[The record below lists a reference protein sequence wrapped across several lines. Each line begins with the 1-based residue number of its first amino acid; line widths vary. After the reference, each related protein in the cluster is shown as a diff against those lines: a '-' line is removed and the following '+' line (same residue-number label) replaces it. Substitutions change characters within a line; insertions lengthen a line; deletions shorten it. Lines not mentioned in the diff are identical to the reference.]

1 MRSVVQ
7 RPKPVATRR
16 RRVLVALGFVAAAA
30 VAVPASPVA
39 AETIFSQYV
48 KTTPGPRGA
57 VTVIGDSVMLGSV
70 LETDGYGP
78 SVSQM
83 LVDRGWGP
91 VRAVAGV
98 GLQTGLHAS
107 NPGAN
112 MGKWVLDRRAEGWD
126 SPTYMVA
133 LGSNDIGICNNSQSC
148 AERDITYLLDAI
160 GPDRIVWWSLITGPT
175 QGAADAWNR
184 ALAVVAADH
193 PNLVLWDW
201 PAALAASNIVLS
213 GDHVHL
219 PTGAEYRKKSA
230 LMADDF
236 TTRVGVSR
244 AVDSTFTAPPTLGGP
259 SQYQPLPQQRVYDSR
274 NLPARPPAVQVD
286 LTSFVPAGATA
297 VSINLT
303 AVATPSASGYLTAYP
318 CGAAPPLASSVNFG
332 PGQIRPNQVVV
343 GLGAGNLLCVAVSAP
358 ADVIVDLQGAF
369 VPTGGLRLN
378 PLAPARLVDTRNTG
392 RADPLTVA
400 LPAANAGASGVVVNV
415 TAVGAAGPGY
425 LVVYACDSPV
435 PNTSNLNFVGGTAA
449 AGSAYVG
456 LGAAGTIC
464 VHASQPVDVI
474 VDLQGTFAT
483 AGGLRFQAA
492 SPQRMLDTRVGA
504 GGWFGQV
511 GLAQTIDIAVAPAG
525 VQAVTGNLT
534 MVQPGTD
541 GYAAAY
547 GCSFPLPATSSVN
560 AAMADVAANSATLA
574 VSAGAASTSDL
585 CIHSSVGAHM
595 IFDTT
600 GWWMP

>member
-1 MRSVVQ
+1 
-7 RPKPVATRR
+7 
-16 RRVLVALGFVAAAA
+16 VLVAIGVAAASAAA
-30 VAVPASPVA
+30 VDPASPAA

-98 GLQTGLHAS
+98 GLQTGLHVS

-112 MGKWVLDRRAEGWD
+112 MSKWVIDRRAEGWD
-126 SPTYMVA
+126 SPTYMVG
-133 LGSNDIGICNNSQSC
+133 LGSNDVGNCSNNQAC
-148 AERDITYLLDAI
+148 AERDILYLVDTI
-160 GPDRIVWWSLITGPT
+160 GADKTIWWSLITGPT
-175 QGAADAWNR
+175 QAAADAWNG
-184 ALAVVAADH
+184 ALAAVAAQR

-201 PAALAASNIVLS
+201 PAALAASGITLS
-213 GDHVHL
+213 GDRVHL
-219 PTGAEYRKKSA
+219 PTGAEYRKKSV

-236 TTRVGVSR
+236 TMRVGVSR
-244 AVDSTFTAPPTLGGP
+244 ALDTTWSAPSVLGGP
-259 SQYQPLPQQRVYDSR
+259 SQYQPLAQQRVYDSR
-274 NLPARPPAVQVD
+274 NLGARPQSVQLD
-286 LTSFVPAGATA
+286 LTPFVPQGATA

-303 AVATPSASGYLTAYP
+303 AVATPNASGYLTAYP

-343 GLGAGNLLCVAVSAP
+343 GLGAGNSLCVAVSAP

-369 VPTGGLRLN
+369 VPTGGLTLN
-378 PLAPARLVDTRNTG
+378 PLAPARLVDTRVTG

-400 LPAANAGASGVVVNV
+400 VPAGSAPAASGVVVNV

-425 LVVYACDSPV
+425 LVVYACDGPV

-456 LGAAGTIC
+456 LGAAGTLC

-474 VDLQGTFAT
+474 VDLQGTFVAS
-483 AGGLRFQAA
+483 GGLRFQAA
-492 SPQRMLDTRVGA
+492 NPQRMLDTRVGT
-504 GGWFGQV
+504 GGWLGQV
-511 GLAQTIDIAVAPAG
+511 GIAQTIDVAVAPAG

-534 MVQPGTD
+534 MVQPGAD
-541 GYAAAY
+541 GYAAAF

-560 AAMADVAANSATLA
+560 AASADVAANSVTLA

-600 GWWMP
+600 GWWIP

>member
-1 MRSVVQ
+1 MSKRG
-7 RPKPVATRR
+7 
-16 RRVLVALGFVAAAA
+16 RRVFVAVMAMVASIVA
-30 VAVPASPVA
+30 VAAPSSPAD

-48 KTTPGPRGA
+48 KTAPGPRGA

-98 GLQTGLHAS
+98 GLQTGLHVS

-112 MGKWVLDRRAEGWD
+112 MAKWVLDRRAEGWD
-126 SPTYMVA
+126 SPVYMVG
-133 LGSNDIGICNNSQSC
+133 LGSNDVGNCNNSQSC
-148 AERDITYLLDAI
+148 AERDILYLLDTI
-160 GPDRIVWWSLITGPT
+160 GPDRIIWWSLITGPT
-175 QGAADAWNR
+175 QAAAEAWNGALR
-184 ALAVVAADH
+184 AVAADH

-201 PAALAASNIVLS
+201 PAALAASDIVLS
-213 GDHVHL
+213 SDHVHL
-219 PTGAEYRKKSA
+219 PTGAQYRKKSA

-244 AVDSTFTAPPTLGGP
+244 TVDTTWGAPAVLGGP
-259 SQYQPLPQQRVYDSR
+259 SQYQPLSQQRVYDSR
-274 NLPARPPAVQVD
+274 DLGARPPSVQIDV
-286 LTSFVPAGATA
+286 SRFVPPGTTA

-303 AVATPSASGYLTAYP
+303 AVATPNASGYLTAYP

-369 VPTGGLRLN
+369 VPSGGLTLN
-378 PLAPARLVDTRNTG
+378 PLAPARLIDTRVVG
-392 RADPLTVA
+392 RTDPLTVPV
-400 LPAANAGASGVVVNV
+400 PAPSAAGVVVNV

-425 LVVYACDSPV
+425 LVVYACDGPV
-435 PNTSNLNFVGGTAA
+435 PNTSNLNFVAGTAT

-456 LGAAGTIC
+456 LGAAGTLC

-474 VDLQGTFAT
+474 VDLQGTFVLS
-483 AGGLRFQAA
+483 GGLRFQAA
-492 SPQRMLDTRVGA
+492 NPQRMLDTRVGT

-511 GLAQTIDIAVAPAG
+511 GMAQTIDVSVAPAG

-534 MVQPGTD
+534 MVQPGVD
-541 GYAAAY
+541 GYAAAF
-547 GCSFPLPATSSVN
+547 GCSFPLPSTSSVN
-560 AAMADVAANSATLA
+560 AGIADVAANSVTLA
-574 VSAGAASTSDL
+574 VSAGGPASDL
-585 CIHSSVGAHM
+585 CIHSSVGSHM

-600 GWWMP
+600 GWWLP

>member
-7 RPKPVATRR
+7 ESKLTRWR
-16 RRVLVALGFVAAAA
+16 RSLVVLGVLAGTV

-48 KTTPGPRGA
+48 KPAPGPRGA
-57 VTVIGDSVMLGSV
+57 VSVIGDSVMLGSV

-98 GLQTGLHAS
+98 GLQTGLHVS

-112 MGKWVLDRRAEGWD
+112 MAKWVTDRRSEGWD
-126 SPTYMVA
+126 PPTYMVG
-133 LGSNDIGICNNSQSC
+133 LGSNDVGNCNNSQAC
-148 AERDITYLLDAI
+148 AVKDILYLVDTI
-160 GPDRIVWWSLITGPT
+160 GPDRIIWWSLITGPT
-175 QGAADAWNR
+175 QAAADAWNG
-184 ALAVVAADH
+184 ALATVAADH

-201 PAALAASNIVLS
+201 PAALAASGIVLAA
-213 GDHVHL
+213 DHVHL

-244 AVDSTFTAPPTLGGP
+244 AVDTTSSAPPVLGGP

-274 NLPARPPAVQVD
+274 DLAARPQSVQLD

-303 AVATPSASGYLTAYP
+303 AVATPNASGYLTAYP

-343 GLGAGNLLCVAVSAP
+343 GLGAGNSLCVAVSAP

-369 VPTGGLRLN
+369 VPSGGLMLN
-378 PLAPARLVDTRNTG
+378 PLAPARLVDTRVSG
-392 RADPLTVA
+392 RVDPLTIAV
-400 LPAANAGASGVVVNV
+400 PAGSSPAASGVVVNV

-425 LVVYACDSPV
+425 LVVYACDGPV
-435 PNTSNLNFVGGTAA
+435 PNTSNLNFVGGSAA

-456 LGAAGTIC
+456 LGAAGTLC
-464 VHASQPVDVI
+464 VHASQPVDVV
-474 VDLQGTFAT
+474 VDLQGTFASS
-483 AGGLRFQAA
+483 GGLRFQAA
-492 SPQRMLDTRVGA
+492 SPQRMLDTRIGT
-504 GGWFGQV
+504 GGWLGQV
-511 GLAQTIDIAVAPAG
+511 GVAQTIDVAVAPGG

-534 MVQPGTD
+534 MVQPGVD
-541 GYAAAY
+541 GYAAAF

-560 AAMADVAANSATLA
+560 AAMGDVAANSVTLA
-574 VSAGAASTSDL
+574 VSAGPVATSDL

-600 GWWMP
+600 GWWIP